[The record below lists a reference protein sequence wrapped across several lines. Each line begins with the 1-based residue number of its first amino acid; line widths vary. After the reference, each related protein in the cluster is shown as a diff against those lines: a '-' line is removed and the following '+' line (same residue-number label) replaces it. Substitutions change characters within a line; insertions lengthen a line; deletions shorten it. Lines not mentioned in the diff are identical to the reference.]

1 MAKRNDLH
9 EIDKIIILAQRNIY
23 NQSEKSIDVEQGIN
37 IVKKICSIAKV
48 TPEALEYVRESDGW
62 SLLHFAIASYN
73 PFLVALF
80 RQYGFNVDA
89 RANENIITPRELFA
103 KIGHLVDEMEEAF
116 EQPISFLS
124 RFGFVFAEQVES
136 EYSFDG
142 DANSQ
147 QSSSFSSSVIGENLT
162 VIYYEEIEGVTEE

>member
-9 EIDKIIILAQRNIY
+9 EIDKIISLAQQNIY
-23 NQSEKSIDVEQGIN
+23 NQSEKSIDVELGIN
-37 IVKKICSIAKV
+37 IVTEICSMAKV

-80 RQYGFNVDA
+80 RYYGFDVDA
-89 RANENIITPRELFA
+89 RAEENSITPRELFT
-103 KIGHLVDEMEEAF
+103 KIGHLVDEMKEAF
-116 EQPISFLS
+116 KQPISFLAQ
-124 RFGFVFAEQVES
+124 FGIVCVEQIES

-142 DANSQ
+142 GANAQ
-147 QSSSFSSSVIGENLT
+147 QSSSSSLIGEELT
-162 VIYYEEIEGVTEE
+162 GYDEEIGGVIEE